1 MKKFCFALCITQVLC
16 INQALSSEA
25 GMPQLNSEFWPSQ
38 IFWLIITFS
47 FFYLIIWKIFLPRIS
62 QSIENRKSKLVSDIN
77 KAQKLKEEAE
87 IKLKE
92 YNKIIENAKKE
103 AKKIIENNKRK
114 LDLDIESKKLK
125 FNSEMEK
132 EIKAIEKEILSLKK
146 TSVININK
154 IAAEISSEVIKK
166 LLNSEVNKSNVVAIV
181 EDVSKKRIERI
192 YDN

>member
-1 MKKFCFALCITQVLC
+1 
-16 INQALSSEA
+16 
-25 GMPQLNSEFWPSQ
+25 MPQLNSEFWPSQ
-38 IFWLIITFS
+38 IFWLIITFT
-47 FFYLIIWKIFLPRIS
+47 FFYLIVWKIFLPRIS

-146 TSVININK
+146 TSLININK
-154 IAAEISSEVIKK
+154 IATEISSEVIKK